1 MSGKSKVFLAVLLTF
16 SFTCILFILVFNGL
30 GISAWGGRFRRL
42 EAVGR
47 MLESRY
53 IGDFDV
59 REAEDAAINA
69 MLSTI
74 DDPYSEFYDEESTQ
88 SIETT
93 INGSYKGIGVEVGAA
108 ESGEIVVITAYSG
121 GPAQRAGMKS
131 GDVITAI
138 DGTEYNASTMDAAV
152 AYMRGSDS
160 DTDKEMAITV
170 NRDGQ
175 TMEFKIKR
183 EEVDL
188 YSIEQKQLEGGLL
201 YLRYTG
207 FSAESAEKFRN
218 IIDGLDGSVT
228 GIVLDLR
235 ENPGGDLDAAVEL
248 CDLFLDDGLIMYTED
263 KEGRRDE
270 EYAAEGAC
278 DLPLAVLVDGGTAS
292 ASEIVAGCMQ
302 ARGRGVIV
310 GEKTYGK
317 GVSQVVCAVGP
328 SGDDGIVKFTSYKN
342 YRPDGI
348 WLNEGVTPDIEA
360 ASVPALDEYG
370 NIVFDENEDVP
381 LEKAVEAL
389 KAAGALK

>member
-16 SFTCILFILVFNGL
+16 SFTCILFVLIFSSM
-30 GISAWGGRFRRL
+30 GISVWGGRFRRL

-59 REAEDAAINA
+59 KKAEDAAIDA

-74 DDPYSEFYDEESTQ
+74 DDPYSQFYDEESTQ

-93 INGSYKGIGVEVGAA
+93 INGSYKGVGIEVGAA
-108 ESGEIVVITAYSG
+108 ETGEIIVITAYNG

-131 GDVITAI
+131 GDVLTAI

-152 AYMRGSDS
+152 AYMRGTGGD
-160 DTDKEMAITV
+160 DDEKEMVITV
-170 NRDGQ
+170 MRDGQ
-175 TMEFKIKR
+175 TFDLKMKR
-183 EEVDL
+183 EEIDL
-188 YSIEQKQLEGGLL
+188 YSIEQRRLDGGLL

-207 FSAESAEKFRN
+207 FSAESADKFSE
-218 IIDGLDGSVT
+218 IIEGLDESVT

-263 KEGRRDE
+263 KEGNRDE
-270 EYAAEGAC
+270 EYATEGSC

-302 ARGRGVIV
+302 ARDRGIIV

-317 GVSQVVCAVGP
+317 GVSQIVCALSP
-328 SGDDGIVKFTSYKN
+328 DKSDGILKFTSYKN
-342 YRPDGI
+342 FRPDGV

-370 NIVFDENEDVP
+370 NIVFDEGEDVP
-381 LEKAVEAL
+381 LAKAIEAL
-389 KAAGALK
+389 KSNK